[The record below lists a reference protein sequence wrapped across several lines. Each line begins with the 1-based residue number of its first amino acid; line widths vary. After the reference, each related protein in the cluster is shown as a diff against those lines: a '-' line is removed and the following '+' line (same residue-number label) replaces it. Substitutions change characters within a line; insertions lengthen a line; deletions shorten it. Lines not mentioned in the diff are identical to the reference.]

1 MMTPAFPAEE
11 SAFVRRLTEIAG
23 SDGVATGDQVTAEY
37 TVDGLKPSVVVFA
50 SGAEAVAQVVK
61 AGNQFQKTIVPWGS
75 GSKQSV
81 GACLSGADAVVS
93 LKPMN
98 NIIELDAGNYTLQV
112 EAGIANRDLHRQ
124 MAEQGLSLP
133 FDPFCTETSTIGGEL
148 ATNVSGPSRAA
159 YGTARDIVL
168 GITAVSPTGDIIR
181 TGGKTM
187 KNVAGIDLCK
197 LLIGSQGTLGIIT
210 DTVMRI
216 FPQAEVNRRLL
227 LSFPNAED
235 AFEVVARLLVS
246 KLTPISVEL
255 VDGIIGHLLE
265 PAGGPP
271 VAENG
276 VLLVVSVSGS
286 REDAARHQKEISAL
300 AEENKAASTVI
311 LDGAEVNGIENAYR
325 QAHQSLFAGASAVQ
339 GKASVPLSRQ
349 GEMFRAVKQTG
360 DKYDVPVAVTV
371 HGYNGILYTRFD
383 ASAADAP
390 SIINDLN
397 EAAAGLGG
405 FFMMEAAPLRFR
417 KNGVAL
423 PPRSDYK
430 LMRLLKNSFDPQNI
444 LNPGKLIGGP
454 G

>member
-1 MMTPAFPAEE
+1 MTPAFPVEE
-11 SAFVRRLTEIAG
+11 SAFIRRLTEIAG
-23 SDGVATGDQVTAEY
+23 SAGVATSDQVTAEH

-50 SGAEAVAQVVK
+50 ASAEQVAQVVK
-61 AGNQFQKTIVPWGS
+61 AGNRFGKTIVPWGS
-75 GSKQSV
+75 GSKQSM
-81 GACLSGADAVVS
+81 GNCLSGVDAVIS

-98 NIIELDAGNYTLQV
+98 KIIELDAGNYTLQV

-124 MAEQGLSLP
+124 LAEQGLSLP

-148 ATNVSGPSRAA
+148 ATNVNGPSRAA

-168 GITAVSPTGDIIR
+168 GITAVSPTGDIIH

-210 DTVMRI
+210 DAVMRI
-216 FPQAEVNRRLL
+216 LPQAEVNRSLLLAFPNVEDAFQVVSRLL
-227 LSFPNAED
+227 L
-235 AFEVVARLLVS
+235 S

-255 VDGIIGHLLE
+255 VDGIVGHFLE

-276 VLLVVSVSGS
+276 VLLMVSISGS
-286 REDAARHQKEISAL
+286 REDAARHQKDISAL
-300 AEENKAASTVI
+300 AEENKVGRAVI
-311 LDGAEVNGIENAYR
+311 LDGAEVNVIENAYR
-325 QAHQSLFAGASAVQ
+325 QAHQSLFAGASVVQ

-349 GEMFRAVKQTG
+349 GEMFRAIKQTG
-360 DKYDVPVAVTV
+360 DKYGVPVAVTV
-371 HGYNGILYTRFD
+371 HGYNGIFYTRFD
-383 ASAADAP
+383 AGTADAP
-390 SIINDLN
+390 AIINDLN
-397 EAAAGLGG
+397 GAAAVLDG
-405 FFMMEAAPLRFR
+405 FFMVEAAPLQFR
-417 KNGVAL
+417 KNGVML

-430 LMRLLKNSFDPQNI
+430 LMRLMKNSFDPRNI
-444 LNPGKLIGGP
+444 LNPGKLVGGP